1 MLKIIMF
8 LRELNW
14 LTISSLLAALLG
26 LIVASIPSATSPAP
40 TISLVGLSISLA
52 LLALR
57 D

>member
-1 MLKIIMF
+1 MF